1 MGKLWESETYS
12 SLVHGR
18 CLVPAALQP
27 PLLAT
32 KSGPWTWNTYLA
44 RDRVLTAC
52 ASKFCLSIIWQLA
65 SCTSCTA
72 VSVPWGEK
80 EESLCY
86 SHDGWVPA
94 SCPPWPP
101 RGICWPWGNQP
112 PVLSLIRYC
121 FLHCLTVVFH
131 CDSSTTIQWA
141 EVFGLLLLVTGN
153 RCHLLDN
160 LWILNEW
167 EDLDVKLR
175 AVNFE
180 MTDC

>member
-52 ASKFCLSIIWQLA
+52 ASKFCLSVIWQLA

-86 SHDGWVPA
+86 SHDGYRPAALHGRLEGFAGHGGTSLQYWAWSDTVSSTAWLLFSIVTPVP
-94 SCPPWPP
+94 
-101 RGICWPWGNQP
+101 
-112 PVLSLIRYC
+112 RYSEQKC
-121 FLHCLTVVFH
+121 LAFYFWWQATDATCLTI
-131 CDSSTTIQWA
+131 CEYWMNGKIWMSS
-141 EVFGLLLLVTGN
+141 
-153 RCHLLDN
+153 
-160 LWILNEW
+160 
-167 EDLDVKLR
+167 
-175 AVNFE
+175 
-180 MTDC
+180 